1 MVLSNR
7 DFMQMDEKHLKV
19 LLVTLLYQSSIYFI
33 KSEPEVNH
41 KYPDILLLERSPY
54 QVKHQHLIELK
65 YCKKSERKKYP
76 HLWDDKRAEG
86 IQQVQGYQQLPDIQT
101 LEKLSCWVIVTDGE
115 EVVAEQVGNTISY
128 G

>member
-7 DFMQMDEKHLKV
+7 DFMQMDEKHL
-19 LLVTLLYQSSIYFI
+19 
-33 KSEPEVNH
+33 N
-41 KYPDILLLERSPY
+41 
-54 QVKHQHLIELK
+54 
-65 YCKKSERKKYP
+65 
-76 HLWDDKRAEG
+76 DKRAEG